1 MKKIFD
7 IRHIVILLMVGII
20 VFLQFFVPPQIEIEE
35 KLVYDTIPQEVI
47 YEVEVEVPYEVEVEK
62 IVEVPAPTPLVD
74 TSFILQEYY
83 VKNFE
88 SDTITLSNN
97 QGVVY
102 LFDSISQNK
111 VVSRNFSATI
121 KPKIVREPAPEPPKV
136 RNQVYVGL
144 NGALS
149 HQDWVN
155 SLGTSILLKT
165 KDDKVFQLGGGFA
178 NRTLDGTTGK
188 FYPYVTGGVYWKL
201 KFNRE

>member
-20 VFLQFFVPPQIEIEE
+20 IFLQFFVPPQIEIEE

-74 TSFILQEYY
+74 TTFIL
-83 VKNFE
+83 KNFYLKNFVQ
-88 SDTITLSNN
+88 DTIMLSNN

-165 KDDKVFQLGGGFA
+165 KDDKVFQLGGGFS

>member
-20 VFLQFFVPPQIEIEE
+20 IFLQFLVPPQIEIEE

-74 TSFILQEYY
+74 TTFIL
-83 VKNFE
+83 KNFFIKNFVQ
-88 SDTITLSNN
+88 DTITLNNN

-121 KPKIVREPAPEPPKV
+121 KPKIVREPALELPKI

-149 HQDWVN
+149 QQDWVN
-155 SLGTSILLKT
+155 SIGTSILLKT
-165 KDDKVFQLGGGFA
+165 KDDKVFQLGGGVA
-178 NRTLDGTTGK
+178 NRTFDGVTGK
-188 FYPYVTGGVYWKL
+188 FTPYITGGVYWKL

>member
-7 IRHIVILLMVGII
+7 IRHIVILIMVGII
-20 VFLQFFVPPQIEIEE
+20 IFLQFFVPPQIEIEE

-74 TSFILQEYY
+74 TTFIL
-83 VKNFE
+83 KNFYLKNFVQ
-88 SDTITLSNN
+88 DTITLSNN
-97 QGVVY
+97 QGVIY
-102 LFDSISQNK
+102 LFDTISQNK
-111 VVSRNFSATI
+111 VVARNFTANI

-136 RNQVYVGL
+136 SNQVYVGL

-165 KDDKVFQLGGGFA
+165 KDDKIFQLGGGVA
-178 NRTLDGTTGK
+178 NRTFDGVTGS
-188 FYPYVTGGVYWKL
+188 FTPYIMGGVYWKL

>member
-20 VFLQFFVPPQIEIEE
+20 IFLQFFIPPQIKIEE

-97 QGVVY
+97 QGFIY
-102 LFDSISQNK
+102 LFDTISQNK

-165 KDDKVFQLGGGFA
+165 KDDKVFQLGGGVA
-178 NRTLDGTTGK
+178 NRTFDGTTGK

>member
-20 VFLQFFVPPQIEIEE
+20 IFLQFFIPPQIEIEE

-97 QGVVY
+97 QGFIY
-102 LFDSISQNK
+102 LFDTISQNK
-111 VVSRNFSATI
+111 VISRNFSATI
-121 KPKIVREPAPEPPKV
+121 KPKIVREPALELPKI
-136 RNQVYVGL
+136 RNQVYIGL

-149 HQDWVN
+149 QQDWVN
-155 SLGTSILLKT
+155 SIGTSILLKT
-165 KDDKVFQLGGGFA
+165 KDDKIFQLGGGFA

>member
-7 IRHIVILLMVGII
+7 IRHIVILLMLGVII
-20 VFLQFFVPPQIEIEE
+20 FLHFFVPPQIQIEE
-35 KLVYDTIPQEVI
+35 KLVYDTIPEEVP
-47 YEVEVEVPYEVEVEK
+47 YEVEVQVPYEVEVEK

-74 TSFILQEYY
+74 TTFIL
-83 VKNFE
+83 KNFYLKNFVQ
-88 SDTITLSNN
+88 DTITLSNN
-97 QGVVY
+97 QGVIY
-102 LFDSISQNK
+102 LFDTISQNK
-111 VVSRNFSATI
+111 VVARNFTANI

-136 RNQVYVGL
+136 SNQVYVGL

-165 KDDKVFQLGGGFA
+165 KDDKIFQLGGGVA
-178 NRTLDGTTGK
+178 NRTFDGVTGS
-188 FYPYVTGGVYWKL
+188 FTPYIMGGVYWKL

>member
-20 VFLQFFVPPQIEIEE
+20 IFLQFFVPPQIEIEE

-121 KPKIVREPAPEPPKV
+121 KPKIVREPALELPKI

-165 KDDKVFQLGGGFA
+165 KDDKVFQLGGGVA
-178 NRTLDGTTGK
+178 NRTFDGVTGK

>member
-20 VFLQFFVPPQIEIEE
+20 IFLQFFIPPQIEIKE

-74 TSFILQEYY
+74 TTFIL
-83 VKNFE
+83 KNFFIKNFVQ
-88 SDTITLSNN
+88 DTITLNNN

-121 KPKIVREPAPEPPKV
+121 KPKIVREPALELPKI

-149 HQDWVN
+149 QQDWVN
-155 SLGTSILLKT
+155 SIGTSILLKT
-165 KDDKVFQLGGGFA
+165 KDDKVFQLGGGVA
-178 NRTLDGTTGK
+178 NRTFDGVTGK
-188 FYPYVTGGVYWKL
+188 FTPYITGGVYWKL

>member
-7 IRHIVILLMVGII
+7 IRHIVILLMVGVII
-20 VFLQFFVPPQIEIEE
+20 FFQFFVPPQIQIEE
-35 KLVYDTIPQEVI
+35 KLVYDTIPQELI
-47 YEVEVEVPYEVEVEK
+47 YEVEVEK

-74 TSFILQEYY
+74 TAFIL
-83 VKNFE
+83 KNFYLKNFVQ
-88 SDTITLSNN
+88 DTITLSNN
-97 QGVVY
+97 QGVIY
-102 LFDSISQNK
+102 LFDTISQNNIVARK
-111 VVSRNFSATI
+111 FTANI

-165 KDDKVFQLGGGFA
+165 KDDKIFQLGGGVA
-178 NRTLDGTTGK
+178 NRTLDGVTGS
-188 FYPYVTGGVYWKL
+188 FTPYVTGGTYWKIRIR
-201 KFNRE
+201 KD

>member
-20 VFLQFFVPPQIEIEE
+20 IFLQFFVPPQIEIEE

-74 TSFILQEYY
+74 TSFIL
-83 VKNFE
+83 KNFFIKNFVQ
-88 SDTITLSNN
+88 DTITLNNN

-121 KPKIVREPAPEPPKV
+121 KPKIVREPALELPKI

-149 HQDWVN
+149 QQDWVN
-155 SLGTSILLKT
+155 SIGTSILLKT

-178 NRTLDGTTGK
+178 NRTFDGVTGK
-188 FYPYVTGGVYWKL
+188 FTPYVTGGVYWKL
-201 KFNRE
+201 KLNRE

>member
-20 VFLQFFVPPQIEIEE
+20 IFLQFFIPPQIEIEE

-74 TSFILQEYY
+74 TAFIL
-83 VKNFE
+83 KNFFIKNFVQ
-88 SDTITLSNN
+88 DKITLNNN

-121 KPKIVREPAPEPPKV
+121 KPKIVREPTPESPKV
-136 RNQVYVGL
+136 KNQVYVGL

>member
-165 KDDKVFQLGGGFA
+165 KNDKVFQLGGGVA
-178 NRTLDGTTGK
+178 NRTFDGTTGK

>member
-1 MKKIFD
+1 
-7 IRHIVILLMVGII
+7 MVGVII
-20 VFLQFFVPPQIEIEE
+20 FLQFFVPPQIEIEE

-62 IVEVPAPTPLVD
+62 IVEVPSPTPLVD
-74 TSFILQEYY
+74 TAFILQKYY
-83 VKNFE
+83 VKNFK
-88 SDTITLSNN
+88 SDTITLNNN
-97 QGVVY
+97 QGVIY

-165 KDDKVFQLGGGFA
+165 KDDKVFQLGGGVA
-178 NRTLDGTTGK
+178 NRTFDGVTGK

>member
-20 VFLQFFVPPQIEIEE
+20 IFLQFFIPPQIEIEE

-62 IVEVPAPTPLVD
+62 IVEIPAPTPLVD

-97 QGVVY
+97 QGFIY
-102 LFDSISQNK
+102 LFDTISQNK
-111 VVSRNFSATI
+111 VISRNFSATI
-121 KPKIVREPAPEPPKV
+121 KPKIVREPALELPKI
-136 RNQVYVGL
+136 RNQVYIGL

-149 HQDWVN
+149 QQDWVN
-155 SLGTSILLKT
+155 SIGTSILLKT
-165 KDDKVFQLGGGFA
+165 KDDKIFQLGGGFA

-188 FYPYVTGGVYWKL
+188 FYPYVNGGVYWKL

>member
-20 VFLQFFVPPQIEIEE
+20 IFLQFFIPPQIEIEE

-47 YEVEVEVPYEVEVEK
+47 HEVEVEVPYEVEVEK
-62 IVEVPAPTPLVD
+62 IVEIPAPTPLVD

>member
-20 VFLQFFVPPQIEIEE
+20 IFLQFFVPPQIEIEE

-74 TSFILQEYY
+74 TSFILQKYY
-83 VKNFE
+83 VKNFK

-97 QGVVY
+97 QGVIY

-178 NRTLDGTTGK
+178 NRTFDGVTGK
-188 FYPYVTGGVYWKL
+188 FTPYVTGGVYWKL

>member
-20 VFLQFFVPPQIEIEE
+20 IFLQFFVPPQIEIEE

-74 TSFILQEYY
+74 TTFIL
-83 VKNFE
+83 KNFYLKNFVQ
-88 SDTITLSNN
+88 DTIMLSNN
-97 QGVVY
+97 QGVIY

-111 VVSRNFSATI
+111 VISRNFSAVI
-121 KPKIVREPAPEPPKV
+121 KPKIVREPTPEPPKV
-136 RNQVYVGL
+136 RNQVYIGL
-144 NGALS
+144 NGSLS
-149 HQDWVN
+149 QDDWVN
-155 SLGTSILLKT
+155 SLGTSVLLRT
-165 KDDKVFQLGGGFA
+165 KNDKIFQIGGGVA
-178 NRTLDGTTGK
+178 NRTFDGVTGK
-188 FYPYVTGGVYWKL
+188 FTPYVTGGVYWKL

>member
-20 VFLQFFVPPQIEIEE
+20 IFLQFFIPPQIEIEE

-97 QGVVY
+97 QGFIY
-102 LFDSISQNK
+102 LFDTISQNK
-111 VVSRNFSATI
+111 VISRNFSATI
-121 KPKIVREPAPEPPKV
+121 KPKIVREPALELPKI
-136 RNQVYVGL
+136 RNQVYIGL

-149 HQDWVN
+149 QQDWVN
-155 SLGTSILLKT
+155 SIGTSILLKT
-165 KDDKVFQLGGGFA
+165 KDDKIFQLGGGFA

-188 FYPYVTGGVYWKL
+188 FYPYVNGGVYWKL